1 MTLQKKLN
9 VFDLRM
15 TSETPYSGRCSC
27 VYAQRLPIN
36 TEYFQSAAGF
46 RSAKA
51 YLKSALGNTVT
62 VCHAARPP
70 LVTQPCIQSCRAVG
84 CLIFMST
91 LHCRCCCSHGWRCKW
106 SKRRQ
111 THFCLAQQS
120 DCSFPPRFCETWSCH
135 TKRWTSK
142 PTSASETG
150 GTFELG
156 RSEVQTRPL
165 SDLMPFR
172 LWIFSFKVDFFFCP
186 SCFKSIQL
194 AKIVISWLDFSDGL
208 TPSFSAVR
216 RRIRN
221 LLQPQF
227 YLWRQGHKV
236 YLPAPDLVLRY
247 LDESCGGVDPAVKC
261 CAATKTWLALHSAS
275 GRTITSASHK

>member
-46 RSAKA
+46 QSAKA

-172 LWIFSFKVDFFFCP
+172 LWIFSFKVDFFFFALLV
-186 SCFKSIQL
+186 SKVS
-194 AKIVISWLDFSDGL
+194 SWLRLWFLGSTFQTGL
-208 TPSFSAVR
+208 RRPSPLFVGGSETFCSP
-216 RRIRN
+216 N
-221 LLQPQF
+221 F
-227 YLWRQGHKV
+227 TCGDKV
-236 YLPAPDLVLRY
+236 TRSTSRLP
-247 LDESCGGVDPAVKC
+247 
-261 CAATKTWLALHSAS
+261 T
-275 GRTITSASHK
+275 